1 MSDVNVSFM
10 HPIDGR
16 VMTVT
21 VDDTMTAQEAV
32 GELLA
37 NDFVQAHS
45 QGYQLSLVDTG
56 AILQPNQTLAAAGV
70 KSGAKLKIL
79 PMTEAGQQRR

>member
-1 MSDVNVSFM
+1 MPDINVSFM

-37 NDFVQAHS
+37 NDFVPAHP
-45 QGYQLSLVDTG
+45 QGYQLSVVETG
-56 AILQPNQTLAAAGV
+56 AILQPAQTLAAAGV
-70 KSGAKLKIL
+70 KSGAKLKVL
-79 PMTEAGQQRR
+79 PMTEAGKQNR